1 MKLLRVGNKGH
12 EKVAALDSK
21 NQLRDLSPFIQDLN
35 PSTLNE
41 STLKN
46 LSKID
51 LSKLEEVKKKV
62 RIGSCLSN
70 PVDFLAIGLNY
81 RAHAEGTNSK
91 LPTEPIL
98 FNKSSGCIQG
108 PNDPILK
115 PKTASKMDYEVE
127 VAIVIGKE
135 GKNISEDKAQDH
147 TFGYCIVNDV
157 SERSWQ
163 KERGGQWIKGKSI
176 AGPCGPYLV
185 TKDEIKNINNL
196 NLSLDVNG
204 ERRQTGNTKRMIFNF
219 SFLISHISQFMTLYP
234 GTLITTGTP
243 AGTAME
249 MEKPKFL
256 QIGDKL
262 NLKIDHLG
270 EQNHIVTGEN

>member
-1 MKLLRVGNKGH
+1 MKLLRVGQHNK
-12 EKVAALDSK
+12 ERVAALDS
-21 NQLRDLSPFIQDLN
+21 NNIIRDLSSHIQDLN

-41 STLKN
+41 STFTK
-46 LSKID
+46 LSQID
-51 LSKLEEVKKKV
+51 LSELKQIDANT
-62 RIGSCLSN
+62 RIGSCISN

-81 RAHAEGTNSK
+81 KAHAEGTNSK
-91 LPTEPIL
+91 LPNEPIL

-115 PKTASKMDYEVE
+115 PAAANKMDYEVE
-127 VAIVIGKE
+127 VAMVIGKK

-147 TFGYCIVNDV
+147 IFGYCIVNDV

-185 TKDEIKNINNL
+185 TKDEIKDINNL

-219 SFLISHISQFMTLYP
+219 NFLISHISQFMTLYP
-234 GTLITTGTP
+234 GTIITTGTP

-249 MEKPKFL
+249 MDVPKFL
-256 QIGDKL
+256 QPGDKL
-262 NLKIDHLG
+262 SLKVDQLG
-270 EQNHIVTGEN
+270 EQNHLVEDGD

>member
-1 MKLLRVGNKGH
+1 MKLLRVGQHNK
-12 EKVAALDSK
+12 ERVAALDS
-21 NQLRDLSPFIQDLN
+21 NNIIRDLSSHIQDLN

-41 STLKN
+41 STFTK
-46 LSKID
+46 LSQID
-51 LSKLEEVKKKV
+51 LSELKQIDANT
-62 RIGSCLSN
+62 RIGSCISN

-81 RAHAEGTNSK
+81 KAHAEGTNSK

-115 PKTASKMDYEVE
+115 PAAANKMDYEVE
-127 VAIVIGKE
+127 VAIVISKK

-147 TFGYCIVNDV
+147 VFGYCIVNDV

-185 TKDEIKNINNL
+185 TKDEIKDINNL
-196 NLSLDVNG
+196 NLSLNVNG
-204 ERRQTGNTKRMIFNF
+204 ERRQTGNTERMIFNF
-219 SFLISHISQFMTLYP
+219 NFLISHISQFMTLYP
-234 GTLITTGTP
+234 GTIITTGTP

-249 MEKPKFL
+249 MDVPKFL
-256 QIGDKL
+256 QPGDKL
-262 NLKIDHLG
+262 SLKIDQLG
-270 EQNHIVTGEN
+270 EQNHIVEEGD

>member
-1 MKLLRVGNKGH
+1 MKLLRVGQHNK
-12 EKVAALDSK
+12 ERVAALDS
-21 NQLRDLSPFIQDLN
+21 NNIIRDLSSHIQDLN

-41 STLKN
+41 STFTKLSQIN
-46 LSKID
+46 LSELKQID
-51 LSKLEEVKKKV
+51 TNT
-62 RIGSCLSN
+62 RIGSCISN

-81 RAHAEGTNSK
+81 KAHAEGTNSK

-115 PKTASKMDYEVE
+115 PAAANKMDYEVE
-127 VAIVIGKE
+127 VAIVISKK

-147 TFGYCIVNDV
+147 VFGYCIVNDI

-185 TKDEIKNINNL
+185 TKDEIKDINNL
-196 NLSLDVNG
+196 NLSLNVNG
-204 ERRQTGNTKRMIFNF
+204 ERRQTGNTERMIFNF
-219 SFLISHISQFMTLYP
+219 NFLISHISQFMTLYP
-234 GTLITTGTP
+234 GTIITTGTP

-249 MEKPKFL
+249 MDVPKFL
-256 QIGDKL
+256 QPGDKL
-262 NLKIDHLG
+262 SLKVDQLG
-270 EQNHIVTGEN
+270 EQNHIVEEGD

>member
-1 MKLLRVGNKGH
+1 MKLLRVGQYNK
-12 EKVAALDSK
+12 ERVAALDS
-21 NQLRDLSPFIQDLN
+21 NNIIRDLSSHIQDLN

-41 STLKN
+41 STFTKLSQIN
-46 LSKID
+46 LSELKQID
-51 LSKLEEVKKKV
+51 TNT
-62 RIGSCLSN
+62 RIGSCISN

-81 RAHAEGTNSK
+81 KAHAEGTNSK
-91 LPTEPIL
+91 LPNEPIL

-115 PKTASKMDYEVE
+115 PAAANKMDYEVE
-127 VAIVIGKE
+127 VAIVISKK

-147 TFGYCIVNDV
+147 VFGYCIVNDV

-185 TKDEIKNINNL
+185 TKDEIKDINNL
-196 NLSLDVNG
+196 NLSLNVNG
-204 ERRQTGNTKRMIFNF
+204 ERRQTGNTERMIFNF
-219 SFLISHISQFMTLYP
+219 NFLISHISQFMTLYP
-234 GTLITTGTP
+234 GTIITTGTP

-249 MEKPKFL
+249 MDVPKFL
-256 QIGDKL
+256 QPGDKL
-262 NLKIDHLG
+262 SLKVDQLG
-270 EQNHIVTGEN
+270 EQNHIVEEGD

>member
-1 MKLLRVGNKGH
+1 MKLLRVGQYNK
-12 EKVAALDSK
+12 ERVAALDS
-21 NQLRDLSPFIQDLN
+21 NNIIRDLSSHIQDLN

-41 STLKN
+41 SNFTKI
-46 LSKID
+46 SQID
-51 LSKLEEVKKKV
+51 LSELKQIDANT
-62 RIGSCLSN
+62 RIGSCISN

-81 RAHAEGTNSK
+81 KAHAEGTNSK
-91 LPTEPIL
+91 LPNEPIL

-115 PKTASKMDYEVE
+115 PAAANKMDYEVE
-127 VAIVIGKE
+127 VAIVISKK

-147 TFGYCIVNDV
+147 VFGYCIVNDV

-185 TKDEIKNINNL
+185 TKDEIKDINNL
-196 NLSLDVNG
+196 NLSLNVNG
-204 ERRQTGNTKRMIFNF
+204 ERRQTGNTERMIFNF
-219 SFLISHISQFMTLYP
+219 NFLISHISQFMTLYP
-234 GTLITTGTP
+234 GTIITTGTP

-249 MEKPKFL
+249 MDVPKFL
-256 QIGDKL
+256 QPGDKL
-262 NLKIDHLG
+262 SLKVDQLG
-270 EQNHIVTGEN
+270 EQNHIVEEGD

>member
-1 MKLLRVGNKGH
+1 MKLLRVGQHNK
-12 EKVAALDSK
+12 ERVAALDS
-21 NQLRDLSPFIQDLN
+21 NNIIRDLSSHIQDLN

-41 STLKN
+41 STFTK
-46 LSKID
+46 LSQID
-51 LSKLEEVKKKV
+51 LSELKQIDANT
-62 RIGSCLSN
+62 RIGSCISN

-81 RAHAEGTNSK
+81 KAHAEGTNSK
-91 LPTEPIL
+91 LPNEPIL

-115 PKTASKMDYEVE
+115 PAAANKMDYEVE
-127 VAIVIGKE
+127 VAIVISKK

-147 TFGYCIVNDV
+147 VFGYCIVNDV

-185 TKDEIKNINNL
+185 TKDEIKDINNL
-196 NLSLDVNG
+196 NLSLNVNG
-204 ERRQTGNTKRMIFNF
+204 ERRQTGNTERMIFNF
-219 SFLISHISQFMTLYP
+219 NFLISHISQFITLYP
-234 GTLITTGTP
+234 GTIITTGTP

-249 MEKPKFL
+249 MDVPKFL
-256 QIGDKL
+256 QPGDKL
-262 NLKIDHLG
+262 SLKVDQLG
-270 EQNHIVTGEN
+270 EQNHIVEEGD